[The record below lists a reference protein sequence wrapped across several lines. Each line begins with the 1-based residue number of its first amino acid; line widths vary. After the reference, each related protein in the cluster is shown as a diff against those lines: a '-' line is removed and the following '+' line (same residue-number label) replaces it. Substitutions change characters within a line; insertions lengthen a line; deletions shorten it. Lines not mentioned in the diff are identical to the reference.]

1 MSKKLFAQY
10 YDWIDWSVYEGL
22 SLEKRDE
29 LEEEHRRQFG
39 LNHILKACA
48 PQSAVEAWGE
58 DARRTR
64 EADKKGII
72 ID

>member
-22 SLEKRDE
+22 SLEEQDE
-29 LEEEHRRQFG
+29 LEEEHRRKFG
-39 LNHILKACA
+39 LNHILKVDA
-48 PQSAVEAWGE
+48 PQSAVEAWEE

-64 EADKKGII
+64 EADKKGVI